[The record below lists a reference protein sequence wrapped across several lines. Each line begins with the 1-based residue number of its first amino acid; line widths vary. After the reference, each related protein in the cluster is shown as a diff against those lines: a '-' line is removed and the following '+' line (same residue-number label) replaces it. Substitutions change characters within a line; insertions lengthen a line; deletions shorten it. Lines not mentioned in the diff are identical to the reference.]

1 MKVIPNSTVN
11 VNHAQMV
18 NILTSKYA
26 LLLILNNLIIAHTVN
41 L

>member
-1 MKVIPNSTVN
+1 MKLIPNSTVN

-18 NILTSKYA
+18 NMLTSEYA
-26 LLLILNNLIIAHTVN
+26 LLLFLNNLIIAYIVN